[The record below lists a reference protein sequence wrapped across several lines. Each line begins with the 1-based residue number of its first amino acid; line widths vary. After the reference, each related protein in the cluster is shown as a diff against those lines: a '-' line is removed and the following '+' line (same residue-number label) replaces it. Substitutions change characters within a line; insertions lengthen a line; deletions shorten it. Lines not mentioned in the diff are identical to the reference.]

1 MRMLKI
7 IVLLLSFLSFSAQ
20 GSSQASFPT
29 YFKEVSSADGL
40 PDNSVNV
47 VTEDHYGSIWVGTW
61 NGLARFDGRD
71 VEVFRHSESDTTSLH
86 NNMVRALYPYKGG
99 IFVGSD
105 YGLDF
110 YSFGDGRFMRCGVSD
125 GTESSSRPL
134 TVRISR
140 LCESG
145 G

>member
-86 NNMVRALYPYKGG
+86 NNMVRALYPYKGAYLLEV
-99 IFVGSD
+99 IMVWISIPSETAD
-105 YGLDF
+105 LCVVAC
-110 YSFGDGRFMRCGVSD
+110 RMARNPH
-125 GTESSSRPL
+125 R
-134 TVRISR
+134 VR
-140 LCESG
+140 
-145 G
+145 